1 MGILGVIELFLGFIA
16 LASPWIVGAS
26 FIWVIG
32 IMLMIL
38 AVVRLVQVFTVPSS
52 RWWNLVTAILYGIA
66 GWFLFRDP
74 NISLAITTLIIGW
87 GLVIAAVFQGAIW
100 LQTRSLP
107 ASGWQLRPPLIP
119 TTAMTLTQEETERY
133 ARHLSLPELGE
144 QGQQKLKRAHVAL
157 TGLGGLGSP
166 AALYLA
172 AAGVGRL
179 TLIDPDEVC
188 LSNLQRQILHATDA
202 AGTAKTASAAR
213 RLYALNPSVHI
224 NTVHRRLTPDNAV
237 SLLEGCDLVLD
248 ASDNYAARFAMA
260 DAACALRLPLVHGAV
275 KGFIGQVAVFAPHQ
289 GTACYRCL
297 FPADTP
303 MQEKDT
309 ASAAGILGAHAGI
322 IGCIQ
327 AMETLKYLAG
337 IPSPLVGAMLSA
349 DTRRMRFTTIPLAAN
364 PACRCRK
371 NGDRGAAMKN

>member
-1 MGILGVIELFLGFIA
+1 
-16 LASPWIVGAS
+16 
-26 FIWVIG
+26 
-32 IMLMIL
+32 
-38 AVVRLVQVFTVPSS
+38 
-52 RWWNLVTAILYGIA
+52 
-66 GWFLFRDP
+66 
-74 NISLAITTLIIGW
+74 
-87 GLVIAAVFQGAIW
+87 
-100 LQTRSLP
+100 
-107 ASGWQLRPPLIP
+107 
-119 TTAMTLTQEETERY
+119 MTLTQEETERY

-144 QGQQKLKRAHVAL
+144 QGQYKLKRAHVAL

-179 TLIDPDEVC
+179 
-188 LSNLQRQILHATDA
+188 
-202 AGTAKTASAAR
+202 
-213 RLYALNPSVHI
+213 YALNPSVRI
-224 NTVHRRLTPDNAV
+224 NTVHRRLTPENAV

-260 DAACALRLPLVHGAV
+260 DAACTLRIPLVYGAV

-327 AMETLKYLAG
+327 AMEALKYLAG

-349 DTRRMRFTTIPLAAN
+349 DTRRMRFSTIPLTPN
-364 PACRCRK
+364 PACRCRTS
-371 NGDRGAAMKN
+371 GGAEPQ

>member
-1 MGILGVIELFLGFIA
+1 
-16 LASPWIVGAS
+16 
-26 FIWVIG
+26 
-32 IMLMIL
+32 
-38 AVVRLVQVFTVPSS
+38 
-52 RWWNLVTAILYGIA
+52 
-66 GWFLFRDP
+66 
-74 NISLAITTLIIGW
+74 
-87 GLVIAAVFQGAIW
+87 
-100 LQTRSLP
+100 
-107 ASGWQLRPPLIP
+107 
-119 TTAMTLTQEETERY
+119 MTLTQEETERY

-144 QGQQKLKRAHVAL
+144 QGQYKLKRAHVAL

-213 RLYALNPSVHI
+213 RLYALNPSVRI
-224 NTVHRRLTPDNAV
+224 NTVHRRLTPGNAV

-260 DAACALRLPLVHGAV
+260 DAACTLRIPLVYGAV

-327 AMETLKYLAG
+327 AMEALKYLAG

-349 DTRRMRFTTIPLAAN
+349 DTRRMRFTTIPLAPN
-364 PACRCRK
+364 PACRCRT
-371 NGDRGAAMKN
+371 NAGCGAAMKN

>member
-1 MGILGVIELFLGFIA
+1 M
-16 LASPWIVGAS
+16 
-26 FIWVIG
+26 
-32 IMLMIL
+32 
-38 AVVRLVQVFTVPSS
+38 
-52 RWWNLVTAILYGIA
+52 
-66 GWFLFRDP
+66 
-74 NISLAITTLIIGW
+74 TTI
-87 GLVIAAVFQGAIW
+87 
-100 LQTRSLP
+100 
-107 ASGWQLRPPLIP
+107 
-119 TTAMTLTQEETERY
+119 TLTQEETERY

-144 QGQQKLKRAHVAL
+144 QGQYKLKRAHVAL

-188 LSNLQRQILHATDA
+188 LSNLQRQILHA
-202 AGTAKTASAAR
+202 
-213 RLYALNPSVHI
+213 
-224 NTVHRRLTPDNAV
+224 NTVHRRLTPENAV

-260 DAACALRLPLVHGAV
+260 DAACTLRIPLVYGAV

-327 AMETLKYLAG
+327 AMEALKYLAG

-349 DTRRMRFTTIPLAAN
+349 DTRRMRFSTIPLTPN
-364 PACRCRK
+364 PACRCRTS
-371 NGDRGAAMKN
+371 GGAEPQ

>member
-1 MGILGVIELFLGFIA
+1 
-16 LASPWIVGAS
+16 
-26 FIWVIG
+26 
-32 IMLMIL
+32 
-38 AVVRLVQVFTVPSS
+38 
-52 RWWNLVTAILYGIA
+52 
-66 GWFLFRDP
+66 
-74 NISLAITTLIIGW
+74 
-87 GLVIAAVFQGAIW
+87 
-100 LQTRSLP
+100 
-107 ASGWQLRPPLIP
+107 
-119 TTAMTLTQEETERY
+119 MTLTQEETERY

-144 QGQQKLKRAHVAL
+144 QGQYKLKRAHVAL

-213 RLYALNPSVHI
+213 RLYALNPSVRI
-224 NTVHRRLTPDNAV
+224 NTVHRRLTPENAV

-260 DAACALRLPLVHGAV
+260 DAACTLRIPL
-275 KGFIGQVAVFAPHQ
+275 
-289 GTACYRCL
+289 
-297 FPADTP
+297 DTP

-327 AMETLKYLAG
+327 AMEALKYLAG

-349 DTRRMRFTTIPLAAN
+349 DTRRMRFTTIPLAPN
-364 PACRCRK
+364 PACRCRT
-371 NGDRGAAMKN
+371 NAGCGAAMKN

>member
-1 MGILGVIELFLGFIA
+1 
-16 LASPWIVGAS
+16 
-26 FIWVIG
+26 
-32 IMLMIL
+32 
-38 AVVRLVQVFTVPSS
+38 
-52 RWWNLVTAILYGIA
+52 
-66 GWFLFRDP
+66 
-74 NISLAITTLIIGW
+74 
-87 GLVIAAVFQGAIW
+87 
-100 LQTRSLP
+100 
-107 ASGWQLRPPLIP
+107 
-119 TTAMTLTQEETERY
+119 MTLTQEETERY

-144 QGQQKLKRAHVAL
+144 QGQYKLKRAHVAL

-188 LSNLQRQILHATDA
+188 LSNLQRQILHA
-202 AGTAKTASAAR
+202 
-213 RLYALNPSVHI
+213 LNPSVRI
-224 NTVHRRLTPDNAV
+224 NTVHRRLTPENAV

-260 DAACALRLPLVHGAV
+260 DAACTLRIPLVYGAV

-327 AMETLKYLAG
+327 AMEALKYLAG

-349 DTRRMRFTTIPLAAN
+349 DTRRMRFSTIPLTPN
-364 PACRCRK
+364 PACRCRTS
-371 NGDRGAAMKN
+371 GGAEPQ